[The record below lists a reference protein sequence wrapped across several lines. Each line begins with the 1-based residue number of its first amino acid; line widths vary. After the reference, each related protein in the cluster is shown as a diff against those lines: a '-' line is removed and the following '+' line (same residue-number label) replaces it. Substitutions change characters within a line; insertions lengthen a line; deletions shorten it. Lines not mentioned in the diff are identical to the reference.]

1 MSLKVWTIHRSLDGG
16 EAVPVEVVEKAEY
29 DKLKSALE
37 EINDLIPSSAFDYY
51 GHAKDLTWVV
61 EDSKEIIRKALND

>member
-37 EINDLIPSSAFDYY
+37 EINDLM
-51 GHAKDLTWVV
+51 TWVV